1 MNYRL
6 ATNIDKFKE
15 SCPAGS
21 TLSEFLSNESIVKFT
36 EKKKIVEL
44 NLHFCISETLY
55 CRRMFPV

>member
-21 TLSEFLSNESIVKFT
+21 TLSEFLSNESKVKLT
-36 EKKKIVEL
+36 EKKKIFEL
-44 NLHFCISETLY
+44 NL
-55 CRRMFPV
+55 